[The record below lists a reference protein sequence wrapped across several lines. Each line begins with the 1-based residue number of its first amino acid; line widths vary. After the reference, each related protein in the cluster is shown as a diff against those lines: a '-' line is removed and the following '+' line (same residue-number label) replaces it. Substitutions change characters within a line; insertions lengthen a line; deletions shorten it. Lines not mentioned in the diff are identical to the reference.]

1 MRWPFNWL
9 EPPEDTCSEPAF
21 KEYFG
26 VPALPLPEA
35 VLPKISLQ
43 GAIAARLSCRRFMG
57 APLTM
62 LQLATV
68 LKCAYGVQG
77 KTLSGDMEL
86 LERPVPSGGGLYP
99 LELYALVQNVE
110 GVEPGIYHYAALHHM
125 LEQVQPVR
133 LSKPAVSRLF
143 MDQPYITGAA
153 VIVVLVAVVERCLW
167 KYGDRG
173 YRYILFEAGHVAQN
187 VNLVSSALELGS
199 LNLGVSSTL
208 TWLPCSWW
216 IWKPKFRSM
225 AWLWAYSAPAIAR
238 NSASR
243 RAVPARNSIN
253 HKKRLIHRNVKE
265 SRAVGSETGCR
276 LPEPDP

>member
-199 LNLGVSSTL
+199 LNLGGFFDADLASLLLVDLETEVPLYGVAVGVQCAGDRSELRQPSS
-208 TWLPCSWW
+208 CSCQ
-216 IWKPKFRSM
+216 KLDQPQE
-225 AWLWAYSAPAIAR
+225 AAYSPER
-238 NSASR
+238 ER
-243 RAVPARNSIN
+243 VEGGR
-253 HKKRLIHRNVKE
+253 
-265 SRAVGSETGCR
+265 VGNW
-276 LPEPDP
+276 L